1 MSTVSEHYER
11 LLSKH
16 YTWMFGTSFKERV
29 DEQKSFLSRALE
41 PLTNKPEAAL
51 AVDLG
56 CGPGFQTI
64 ALAQLGFSPVIAI
77 DTSAEL
83 LDEVRSHA
91 NNLPVQTEKAD
102 LRDLPAMVPGGR
114 ATVIVCMGDTLT
126 HLPGK
131 SDVSTLFRAVFD
143 TLHPGGMFV
152 LTCRDLTTE
161 LRGTDRFIPVRSD
174 DNTIMT
180 CFLEFENT
188 ESVAVHDL
196 VYTRHDSGWS
206 LNKSSYRKLRLGID
220 WLCKELG
227 DAGLSVVSQDSS
239 GRLLAVIAVKPR
251 ADEVRSATGS

>member
-16 YTWMFGTSFKERV
+16 YTWMFGTSFDERV
-29 DEQKSFLSRALE
+29 NEQKSFLSRALE
-41 PLTNKPEAAL
+41 PLANKPDRGL

-64 ALAQLGFSPVIAI
+64 ALAQLGFSPVVAV

-83 LDEVRSHA
+83 LDEVRSHT
-91 NNLPVQTEKAD
+91 NDQPIQIEKAD
-102 LRDLPAMVPGGR
+102 LRDLAGMVPAGR

-131 SDVSTLFRAVFD
+131 GDVSKLFRAVFD
-143 TLHPGGMFV
+143 TLHPGGMFAI
-152 LTCRDLTTE
+152 TYRDLTTE
-161 LRGTDRFIPVRSD
+161 LHGTDRFIPVRSD
-174 DNTIMT
+174 GNTIMT

-188 ESVAVHDL
+188 ESVVVHDL
-196 VYTRHDSGWS
+196 VHTRQHTGWS

-220 WLCKELG
+220 WLGQELER
-227 DAGLSVVSQDSS
+227 AGLNVMSQDSS
-239 GRLLAVIAVKPR
+239 GRLLAVVAMKPQ
-251 ADEVRSATGS
+251 AGELRSATGS